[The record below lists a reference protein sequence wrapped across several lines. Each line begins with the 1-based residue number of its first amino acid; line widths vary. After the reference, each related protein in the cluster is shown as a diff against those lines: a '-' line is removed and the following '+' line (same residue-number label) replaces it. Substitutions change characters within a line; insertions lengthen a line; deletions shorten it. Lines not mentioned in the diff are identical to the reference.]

1 MRKQQLSPQIF
12 WGSSFSYLYNACPT
26 QLNFQGCHPCRQTI
40 FQDLIPVRPRKFSS
54 LAHSPKLL
62 RSNPTFIYQCNL
74 LWQRLLL
81 LGQIFILGLGHRPN
95 IWINNELLG
104 PRTLQVPCERI
115 LIFPILSHLKTNE
128 KLNFIILNYTPNY
141 NLHLKLWISVQVN
154 IKLNVGVQSVTIVII

>member
-1 MRKQQLSPQIF
+1 ML
-12 WGSSFSYLYNACPT
+12 
-26 QLNFQGCHPCRQTI
+26 
-40 FQDLIPVRPRKFSS
+40 VRPNWISGVVILAVKPSS
-54 LAHSPKLL
+54 RTLSQSGQGRFHPRHTLQSYYDQTP
-62 RSNPTFIYQCNL
+62 PFIYQCNL